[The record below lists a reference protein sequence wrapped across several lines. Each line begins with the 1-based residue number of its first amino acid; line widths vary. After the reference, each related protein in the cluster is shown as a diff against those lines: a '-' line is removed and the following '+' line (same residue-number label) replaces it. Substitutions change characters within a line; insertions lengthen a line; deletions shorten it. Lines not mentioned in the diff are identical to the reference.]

1 MYNAENLQEKWA
13 PVLNHEGLNDIKD
26 PYRKSVTAIL
36 LENQERAL
44 AEERAVLT
52 EAPTNVGPINT
63 PTTGSG
69 AVAQA
74 ILGGEDLI
82 GNGGARYRIK
92 RIEYQTI
99 LRS

>member
-1 MYNAENLQEKWA
+1 MFNAEKLQEKWA

-52 EAPTNVGPINT
+52 LSLIHILTLPTIRMV
-63 PTTGSG
+63 
-69 AVAQA
+69 
-74 ILGGEDLI
+74 
-82 GNGGARYRIK
+82 
-92 RIEYQTI
+92 
-99 LRS
+99 